1 MLCGVLVLGYFLYK
15 VVELRKKK
23 RNRKTK
29 LRPNRIG
36 QFLDNLPP
44 PGQTAPLKND
54 LLHEMPDQSANN
66 VEQIVGDTH
75 LRVPCSI
82 EHSLTRAECRLL
94 HSA

>member
-23 RNRKTK
+23 RNQKTK

-44 PGQTAPLKND
+44 PGQTA
-54 LLHEMPDQSANN
+54 
-66 VEQIVGDTH
+66 
-75 LRVPCSI
+75 
-82 EHSLTRAECRLL
+82 
-94 HSA
+94 

>member
-23 RNRKTK
+23 RNQKTK

-54 LLHEMPDQSANN
+54 LLHEMPDQSAPL
-66 VEQIVGDTH
+66 E
-75 LRVPCSI
+75 C
-82 EHSLTRAECRLL
+82 LTD
-94 HSA
+94 

>member
-1 MLCGVLVLGYFLYK
+1 MWNKEFFVLFWFAMLCGVLVLGYFLYK

-23 RNRKTK
+23 RNQKTK

-54 LLHEMPDQSANN
+54 LLHEMPDQSA
-66 VEQIVGDTH
+66 
-75 LRVPCSI
+75 
-82 EHSLTRAECRLL
+82 
-94 HSA
+94 

>member
-15 VVELRKKK
+15 VVELRKKR

-54 LLHEMPDQSANN
+54 LLHEMPDQSALNEN
-66 VEQIVGDTH
+66 FCLKNSSW
-75 LRVPCSI
+75 LRLRFQAQELI
-82 EHSLTRAECRLL
+82 
-94 HSA
+94 